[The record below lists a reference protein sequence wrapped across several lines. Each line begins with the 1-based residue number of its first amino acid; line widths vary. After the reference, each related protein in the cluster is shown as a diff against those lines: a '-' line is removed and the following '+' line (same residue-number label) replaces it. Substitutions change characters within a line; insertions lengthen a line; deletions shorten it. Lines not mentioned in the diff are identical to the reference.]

1 MEAGIRFRSD
11 FYVAISVDDESGDI
25 AVVCEKIVEGEKQT
39 LTGKVVWDD

>member
-11 FYVAISVDDESGDI
+11 FYVAISVDDVSGNI

-39 LTGKVVWDD
+39 LTGEVVWDD